1 MKDRFLSA
9 FQRLQ
14 ISDPSIKSDE
24 PTKNKYR
31 ELWDKSKNASMADMV
46 DGNYSEIAYRLF
58 VLSSFIG
65 VKESNRVLQRSLMSC
80 GETLLD
86 DGEIGPN
93 TKALLL
99 SHGWKLIYPLRSEA
113 AGYFR
118 TLAEKDSN
126 IKKQLDDLLERAY
139 S

>member
-14 ISDPSIKSDE
+14 ISNPSIKSDE

-31 ELWDKSKNASMADMV
+31 ELWDKSKYASMANMV

-80 GETLLD
+80 GETLR
-86 DGEIGPN
+86 
-93 TKALLL
+93 A
-99 SHGWKLIYPLRSEA
+99 EA

-126 IKKQLDDLLERAY
+126 VKKQLNDLLEKAY